1 MAPKPGISGK
11 SASFDHLS
19 VQLIPVTDQ
28 AANNP
33 ARLDEV
39 ANLVS
44 QIILLGK
51 RRKQVNRIKKEE
63 KDVA

>member
-11 SASFDHLS
+11 SASFDQLS

-28 AANNP
+28 ALNDP

-51 RRKQVNRIKKEE
+51 RRKQVSRIKKEV